1 MTIFAPEKL
10 NNMDSPGT
18 GQKIESGYLQKAISY
33 DAYKLLISDLLSA
46 GKTTGP
52 IQSEAMVH
60 YTQLNQQRMHRV
72 EKTIQVMPEV
82 AAQLLNIAQAQIWLV
97 LTEAWCGDA
106 AQSLPVIHALAELN
120 PLISLRLL
128 LRDENLELMDR
139 YLTNGVSRS
148 IPKLIAVDAATGDVL
163 FTWGPRP
170 ATLQESFTGMRSEGL
185 PFEVIKEEL
194 QRWYNQDKTVA
205 VQQELA
211 ALLAGMP
218 PAQAGGTSPDQATK
232 KPKS

>member
-1 MTIFAPEKL
+1 
-10 NNMDSPGT
+10 MDSPGT

-33 DAYKLLISDLLSA
+33 DAYKRLFEDLLSA

-52 IQSEAMVH
+52 LQSESMVH
-60 YTQLNQQRMHRV
+60 YAQLNLQRMHRL
-72 EKTIQVMPEV
+72 EKTTQVLPAV
-82 AAQLLNIAQAQIWLV
+82 ATQLLSVNRSQIWLV
-97 LTEAWCGDA
+97 LTEGWCGDA

-139 YLTNGVSRS
+139 FLTNGVSRS
-148 IPKLIAVDAATGDVL
+148 IPKLIAADAVTGEVL

-170 ATLQESFTGMRSEGL
+170 SALQKTFEGMRSEGL

-194 QRWYNQDKTVA
+194 QRWYNQEKTVMIQTEIA
-205 VQQELA
+205 ALA
-211 ALLAGMP
+211 A
-218 PAQAGGTSPDQATK
+218 GTVQG
-232 KPKS
+232 

>member
-1 MTIFAPEKL
+1 
-10 NNMDSPGT
+10 MDSPGT

-33 DAYKLLISDLLSA
+33 DAYKRLLEDLLSA

-52 IQSEAMVH
+52 LQSESMVH
-60 YTQLNQQRMHRV
+60 YAQLNLQRMHRL
-72 EKTIQVMPEV
+72 EKTTQVLPAV
-82 AAQLLNIAQAQIWLV
+82 ATQLLSVNRSQIWLV
-97 LTEAWCGDA
+97 LTEGWCGDA

-139 YLTNGVSRS
+139 FLTNGVSRS
-148 IPKLIAVDAATGDVL
+148 IPKLIAADAVTGEVL

-170 ATLQESFTGMRSEGL
+170 SALQKTFEGMRSEGL

-194 QRWYNQDKTVA
+194 QRWYNQEKTVMIQTEIA
-205 VQQELA
+205 ALA
-211 ALLAGMP
+211 A
-218 PAQAGGTSPDQATK
+218 GTVQG
-232 KPKS
+232 

>member
-33 DAYKLLISDLLSA
+33 DAYKHLLDDLLSA

-52 IQSEAMVH
+52 QQSEAMVH
-60 YTQLNQQRMHRV
+60 YAQLNLQRMHRL
-72 EKTIQVMPEV
+72 EKTIEV
-82 AAQLLNIAQAQIWLV
+82 LPAVATQLLSVNRPQVWLV
-97 LTEAWCGDA
+97 LTEGWCGDA

-120 PLISLRLL
+120 SLISLRLL

-148 IPKLIAVDAATGDVL
+148 IPKLIAADAATGEVL

-170 ATLQESFTGMRSEGL
+170 AALQESFEGMRSEGL
-185 PFEVIKEEL
+185 PFDIIKEEL
-194 QRWYNQDKTVA
+194 QRWYNQNKTIA
-205 VQQELA
+205 IQQELG
-211 ALLAGMP
+211 AL
-218 PAQAGGTSPDQATK
+218 AGGTLKA
-232 KPKS
+232 